1 LKQESSQNSQEVGV
15 RAIRLTVDG
24 GAPKLVEEN
33 VPQST
38 PGTGELLIRVCA
50 AGITPT
56 ELLWYPTSHNKKG
69 ERRTSAIPAHEF
81 SGVVAA
87 VGEQVTGFNN
97 GQEVYGMNDWFS
109 DGALAEFCLTKPSW
123 VAQKPSGLTHA
134 EAASIPIGALT
145 AWQGL
150 FDRAGL
156 KAGER
161 VLIHGGAGAV
171 GIFAVQLA
179 RFRDAHVIA
188 TASALNLDFVSQLGA
203 KQVIDYR
210 RVRFEESIP
219 KVDVVFD
226 TVGGETF
233 ERSWNVL
240 KPGGRVITI
249 VGEKDTVTD
258 ERKKKAFFIVEP
270 NHQQLAEISTLLEAG
285 RLQPCV
291 DMVLPLSQ
299 APEAYTR
306 ELKQRR
312 GRGKLVAEILPR
324 EGPRQLV

>member
-1 LKQESSQNSQEVGV
+1 M

-33 VPQST
+33 VPQPT
-38 PGTGELLIRVCA
+38 PGTGELLIRVRA

-56 ELLWYPTSHNKKG
+56 ELQWYPTTHNIKG
-69 ERRTSAIPAHEF
+69 ERRTGAIPAHEF

-87 VGEQVTGFNN
+87 VGEQITGFNT

-109 DGALAEFCLTKPSW
+109 DGALAEYCLTKPSW
-123 VAQKPSGLTHA
+123 VARKPSRLTHA
-134 EAASIPIGALT
+134 EAASVPIGALT

-150 FDRAGL
+150 FDRADL

-161 VLIHGGAGAV
+161 VLVHGGAGAV

-179 RFRDAHVIA
+179 RIRGAHVNA
-188 TASALNLDFVSQLGA
+188 TASARNLDFVSQLGA
-203 KQVIDYR
+203 DQIIDYQA
-210 RVRFEESIP
+210 VRFEEIVP

-226 TVGGETF
+226 TVGGETL

-240 KPGGRVITI
+240 KPGGRMITI
-249 VGEKDTVTD
+249 VGEEDTATD

-270 NHQQLAEISTLLEAG
+270 NHQQLAEIGNLVEAG
-285 RLQPCV
+285 RLRPCV
-291 DMVLPLSQ
+291 DMVLSLDQ
-299 APEAYTR
+299 APEAYTGELR
-306 ELKQRR
+306 EKG
-312 GRGKLVAEILPR
+312 GRGKLVAEVSPHESPHQPL
-324 EGPRQLV
+324 